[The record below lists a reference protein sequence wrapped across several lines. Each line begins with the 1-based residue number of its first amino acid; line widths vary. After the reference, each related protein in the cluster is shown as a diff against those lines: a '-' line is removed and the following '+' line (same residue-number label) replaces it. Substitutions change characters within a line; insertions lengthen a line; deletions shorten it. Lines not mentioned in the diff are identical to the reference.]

1 MPARGCVR
9 SVFAVFSLHRNRS
22 IARGENGRRSTYSE
36 AALTER
42 LARIAQTNSWN
53 SAATFPPTV
62 SPVPTVS
69 PMPTVSLLPAVN
81 ITEVAQE
88 VIEKPKPNR
97 ETDPACRVWFLR
109 GSCVRAYPEEQP
121 VSSERNFGIV
131 GIGASS
137 TFILAIL
144 WLSVQLPREKRDLL
158 VQCGVCLAGVTVVL
172 CIGIAAVQEVRER
185 TLAIRP
191 FQS

>member
-1 MPARGCVR
+1 M
-9 SVFAVFSLHRNRS
+9 
-22 IARGENGRRSTYSE
+22 
-36 AALTER
+36 
-42 LARIAQTNSWN
+42 
-53 SAATFPPTV
+53 ATFPPTV

-69 PMPTVSLLPAVN
+69 PMPNVSLQPTVN

-88 VIEKPKPNR
+88 VIEKPNR

-121 VSSERNFGIV
+121 TEIERNYAITGIFFTCP
-131 GIGASS
+131 I
-137 TFILAIL
+137 ILLIL
-144 WLSVQLPREKRDLL
+144 LLSVNLSREKRDLL
-158 VQCGVCLAGVTVVL
+158 VHSGICLAGVTVAL
-172 CIGIAAVQEVRER
+172 CVGIAAVQEVRER